1 MKKLLFIIVSLLPFS
16 VLSQNL
22 KEYKAPNG
30 KTYHVGDTVKVGMGS
45 MPDGGFKYI
54 QMTPPPFMPPRRNG
68 NDLNARRD
76 FSLTNAIIKKI
87 KTVSQMSGGEKIVFT
102 TKTGGLNNYD
112 IWIVEAIAACEVTPC
127 TNNQGSNTSSHVGVA
142 DELLKLKK
150 LLDSGAIT
158 QDEYNAQK
166 KKLLAE

>member
-1 MKKLLFIIVSLLPFS
+1 MKKLLFIIISLMPFS
-16 VLSQNL
+16 AFCQNL
-22 KEYKAPNG
+22 KEFKADNG
-30 KTYHVGDTVKVGMGS
+30 KTYHIGDTVKVGMGS

-54 QMTPPPFMPPRRNG
+54 QLTPPPFMPPRRSG

-76 FSLTNAIIKKI
+76 FSLSNVVIKKI
-87 KTVSQMSGGEKIVFT
+87 KKVSQMSGTEKVVFT
-102 TKTGGLNNYD
+102 TKTGGINNYD

-127 TNNQGSNTSSHVGVA
+127 AGSNSNAPNHVGVA

-150 LLDSGAIT
+150 LLDAGGIT
-158 QDEYNAQK
+158 QAEYDAQK